1 MRIFT
6 AARWSNHCRAVL
18 VFGLLIAAPVLAQ
31 QGRAQ
36 PAGAQQKS
44 APQPEPAKSQPQLTD
59 GETVVTRVYDVRDL
73 TMGLKQYPFRGTML
87 PARQTQNGIPPVEMV
102 IERGRAPTTAPSSPA
117 AAAAGDPREP
127 SAQEREDELVRLLTE
142 TVAPESWR
150 DAGGTFGSIRLLAPG
165 RMVVTQTVE
174 NHTLLVQLL
183 DQFRET
189 RARMVRVRAHWLVL
203 PQDDADK
210 LFAPAGGAGRQP
222 ETALVSLDPGALRS
236 LPKDAVQFQAQT
248 LGYNTQTVHVVSGP
262 ARTVVSDVDVQV
274 GTGVAGFDPVV
285 ELVRSGLVLEVTPLI
300 TSDNRAVVLDLYSAF
315 VEPPKDGKPLPIR
328 ALAAASPPPPAGAR
342 AQTGP
347 ADAEPAT
354 ALAEGVIDR
363 LGTTIQELRT
373 TVQVPLNR
381 PVLIGG
387 MTLAPSVSGQPSPTM
402 YLVVEVVA
410 SE

>member
-1 MRIFT
+1 
-6 AARWSNHCRAVL
+6 

-31 QGRAQ
+31 QGGAQ
-36 PAGAQQKS
+36 PAGAGQKA
-44 APQPEPAKSQPQLTD
+44 APQPDPAKPQPQLTD
-59 GETVVTRVYDVRDL
+59 AERVVTRVYDVRDL
-73 TMGLKQYPFRGTML
+73 TMGLKQYPFRGAML
-87 PARQTQNGIPPVEMV
+87 PARQTQNGIPPVEVMV
-102 IERGRAPTTAPSSPA
+102 ERGRAPTTAPSSPA
-117 AAAAGDPREP
+117 AATDAREP

-150 DAGGTFGSIRLLAPG
+150 DAGGTTGSIRLLDPG

-300 TSDNRAVVLDLYSAF
+300 TSDNRSVVLDLYSAF

-347 ADAEPAT
+347 ADVEPAP

-387 MTLAPSVSGQPSPTM
+387 MTIAPSLTGQPSPTM

>member
-1 MRIFT
+1 MRSILPPAPRSNDYR
-6 AARWSNHCRAVL
+6 AA
-18 VFGLLIAAPVLAQ
+18 FVLALLL
-31 QGRAQ
+31 GVAPAGAQ

-44 APQPEPAKSQPQLTD
+44 APQPDPAKPQPQLTD
-59 GETVVTRVYDVRDL
+59 GEKVVTRVYDVRDL

-102 IERGRAPTTAPSSPA
+102 IERGRAPTTAPSSP
-117 AAAAGDPREP
+117 AAAGDPREP

-203 PQDDADK
+203 PQDEADK

-347 ADAEPAT
+347 ADVEPAT
-354 ALAEGVIDR
+354 TLADGVIDR